1 MVSFTLQLL
10 YSRDNASSTRWT
22 WGWMVP
28 RPVLDILGKKNLLP
42 MFGIEPWFCVIWPIV
57 NQFTERII
65 TSIIC
70 VSTVALVLSW
80 KQLLLH
86 VEHSDLQ
93 GTYNEEIHVSEI
105 LDMVCD
111 ARSDENNSEQKRKL
125 PLCVIMQRVVVVS
138 YRCFRTTIG
147 PIIRVQK
154 SLKLWGWNIVCPEM
168 PVRNYY
174 CSLHNNTEEHSSQL
188 LWGRG
193 LKSRTSKKLLQ
204 SDGCETRFQ
213 VVTSAAVE

>member
-1 MVSFTLQLL
+1 VEVPTSLLPNGPAKHLPTTWHVYQLHGYIYHLLPVGQLRWIRTEPILNFSIRCSSVVSFTLQLL

-147 PIIRVQK
+147 PIIRVQE
-154 SLKLWGWNIVCPEM
+154 SLKLWGWN
-168 PVRNYY
+168 R
-174 CSLHNNTEEHSSQL
+174 
-188 LWGRG
+188 
-193 LKSRTSKKLLQ
+193 
-204 SDGCETRFQ
+204 
-213 VVTSAAVE
+213 